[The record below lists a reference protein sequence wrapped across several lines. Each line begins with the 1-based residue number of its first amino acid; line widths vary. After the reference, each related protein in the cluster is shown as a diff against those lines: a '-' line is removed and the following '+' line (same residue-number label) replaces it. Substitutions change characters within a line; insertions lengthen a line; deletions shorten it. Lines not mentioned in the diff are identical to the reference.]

1 MLQGWI
7 KGTRGDGWVAGTPHG
22 GVELCPGKELGC
34 AKMHAHSPA
43 PAPGAALALGERAEQ
58 KRHLMSGTP
67 ALQPRESEGSNYRS
81 LTQGKN
87 VLEGMQGEAVA
98 SAAGHLG
105 QRDEKIS
112 LSGNPAR

>member
-1 MLQGWI
+1 MLRGWI
-7 KGTRGDGWVAGTPHG
+7 KATGGDGWVAGILDRG
-22 GVELCPGKELGC
+22 AELCPGKELGC

-43 PAPGAALALGERAEQ
+43 PAPAPGVALGERAEQ
-58 KRHLMSGTP
+58 KRLLMSGTP

-112 LSGNPAR
+112 LSGNLAP